1 MVVQAPSLDSIK
13 SWNCQVAEN
22 LIKKSHGGG
31 GETFEE
37 DEEEEDFDP
46 FDTSAYKS
54 SADRK
59 KDAADADDDVEDP
72 FDTSAVPDYLEEEV
86 RGFVL

>member
-1 MVVQAPSLDSIK
+1 M
-13 SWNCQVAEN
+13 AEN

-31 GETFEE
+31 ETFEE
-37 DEEEEDFDP
+37 DEEEDFDP

-86 RGFVL
+86 RGFISPFSAHNYFYIMG